1 MLFSVGSDSVEL
13 AYCWATTRKE
23 KEVIMKRKVSIALAV
38 ALLAVSVSPA
48 NAGVQTQVSSWGL
61 DRIDQATV
69 TLDGSYNYPDTAG
82 AGVRVYIFDT
92 GVQGNLAGFEGRVAT
107 GFDALAGFRA
117 KSQSNIDCNGHGTAV
132 AGVVAS
138 ATYGVAKKATIVP
151 IRVADCKGGVSPVS
165 LVKGIDW
172 VIKNHPSNTPGVANF
187 SVSVGSSD
195 AVNSAI
201 VKLYNAGIVPVVAA
215 GNQNRDACRLSPAS
229 SNTALVV
236 GSINM
241 NDQRTNTS
249 NFGECIS
256 IFAPGGSIT
265 TEGLG
270 GVPSTRSGTSFSAP
284 HVAGAIALYL
294 SNKRGVGPAEVIWE
308 ITRNGVAG
316 GVVDAKSVKGNI
328 ILNTSFLNQ

>member
-1 MLFSVGSDSVEL
+1 MLFSVGGDSVGI

-38 ALLAVSVSPA
+38 ALLAVSVTPA
-48 NAGVQTQVSSWGL
+48 NAGVQSEVSSWGL
-61 DRIDQATV
+61 DRIDQATA
-69 TLDGSYNYPDTAG
+69 TLDRSYTYPDTAG
-82 AGVRVYIFDT
+82 AGVRVYILDT
-92 GVQGNLAGFEGRVAT
+92 GVQGNLPGFEGRVAT

-117 KSQSNIDCNGHGTAV
+117 RSQSNIDCNGHGTAV

-151 IRVADCKGGVSPVS
+151 VRVADCRGGVSPDWI
-165 LVKGIDW
+165 VKGIDW
-172 VIKNHPSNTPGVANF
+172 IIKNHPRNTPGVANF
-187 SVSVGSSD
+187 SVSVGSSPV
-195 AVNSAI
+195 VNRAI
-201 VKLYNAGIVPVVAA
+201 VRLYNAGIVPVVAA
-215 GNQNRDACRLSPAS
+215 GNQNMDACRLSPAS

-256 IFAPGGSIT
+256 IFAPGGLIT
-265 TEGLG
+265 TEGLR

-284 HVAGAIALYL
+284 HVTGAIALYL
-294 SNKRGVGPAEVIWE
+294 STNRGVKPAEVIWE

>member
-1 MLFSVGSDSVEL
+1 LLFLVGSAIFSLPIVGL
-13 AYCWATTRKE
+13 LIE
-23 KEVIMKRKVSIALAV
+23 KENEKMMKRKVSIALAV
-38 ALLAVSVSPA
+38 ALLAVSATPA
-48 NAGVQTQVSSWGL
+48 NAGVQNEVSSWGL
-61 DRIDQATV
+61 DRVDQTTA
-69 TLDGSYNYPDTAG
+69 TLDRSYNYPDTAG

-117 KSQSNIDCNGHGTAV
+117 RSQSNIDCNGHGTAV

-151 IRVADCKGGVSPVS
+151 VRVADCRGGVSPDWI
-165 LVKGIDW
+165 VKGIDW
-172 VIKNHPSNTPGVANF
+172 VIKNHPRNTPGVANF
-187 SVSVGSSD
+187 SVSVGTSV

-215 GNQNRDACRLSPAS
+215 GNQNMDACRLSPAS

-256 IFAPGGSIT
+256 IFAPGGLIT
-265 TEGLG
+265 TEGLR

-294 SNKRGVGPAEVIWE
+294 SNNRGVKPAETIWE

-316 GVVDAKSVKGNI
+316 GVIDAQSVKGNI
-328 ILNTSFLNQ
+328 ILNIAFLNQ